1 MSKGF
6 SLIEML
12 VVIGLVGLISILS
25 FSGLN
30 NSINFNQKVKE
41 KSFLLE
47 ELSLFNEILK
57 RDLNQSLDR
66 LSRNQRGDRS
76 LHSFYGENLKFEGD
90 FLLLTINAPSRD
102 FNKGSIRYVVYSYE
116 NNQINRS
123 EFVFSDLS
131 ENTTNI
137 KETLLSDVNSLK
149 LVFGKGFDSFDEW
162 PATPW
167 TENNGIPNSLRIEID
182 LNSLGL
188 IQRNYFISL
197 K

>member
-57 RDLNQSLDR
+57 RDLNQSL
-66 LSRNQRGDRS
+66 
-76 LHSFYGENLKFEGD
+76 FY
-90 FLLLTINAPSRD
+90 FL
-102 FNKGSIRYVVYSYE
+102 
-116 NNQINRS
+116 
-123 EFVFSDLS
+123 
-131 ENTTNI
+131 TTCG
-137 KETLLSDVNSLK
+137 VRH
-149 LVFGKGFDSFDEW
+149 
-162 PATPW
+162 
-167 TENNGIPNSLRIEID
+167 RIV
-182 LNSLGL
+182 
-188 IQRNYFISL
+188 
-197 K
+197 